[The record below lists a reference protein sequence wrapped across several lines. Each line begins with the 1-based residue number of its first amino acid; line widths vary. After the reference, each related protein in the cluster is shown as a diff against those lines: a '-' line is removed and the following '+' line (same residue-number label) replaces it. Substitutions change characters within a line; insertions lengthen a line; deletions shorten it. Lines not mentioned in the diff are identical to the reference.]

1 MAEYH
6 FLGQKITC
14 GNANSDLWYSRYM
27 GTTNYRGIGYV
38 DIAPTLFDGI
48 QCVIDNKGFFPP
60 ASATTEQKTCVFV
73 DENNIERFKIF
84 VDYTDSERFHLVYY
98 VYNENLDVYD
108 TMAHHYEDGYWARN
122 TNLTDPETRWREG
135 LFLAYFGNTTGVS
148 MNEDYSNEFGFVL
161 QHDQGYYDGEGW
173 GDFLY
178 TGTPDTCTVE
188 FNEHGNAQSYY
199 EPCWEFVSGYYSKES
214 SGGHQNAF
222 FGHHVTQVVQYLMTY
237 VEPYDPSEDPE
248 DTTYGEEDTPPEFY
262 DPLDNEGGYNSP
274 FDHVPLKSAVSS
286 GMIQCYLP
294 TDTELRSFN
303 NYLWSDNYATSLQKW
318 GLKPTDNIISFGV
331 TPFDLTSK
339 RSSITQEV
347 KMCGVGTGVQMSFM
361 TGLTTY
367 FDFPCG
373 EIFVQGWTGT
383 YLDYTHT
390 KYYMFIP
397 CVGIVELRACD
408 IVNKYVKLEYRGDA
422 ATGDL
427 IAYVI
432 TRRQGEEGKEQ
443 RLYEFTGNCLYQLP
457 LSSAD
462 FATYYQQKRHSITNV
477 ISAIGS
483 GLGGMIAGA
492 SMGGVA
498 GAVAGGLVGG
508 INSINSVWDSIESYT
523 SAAPD
528 VSRSGNIS
536 GAMPMLQKWQPYI
549 VYVRQKEYRGKGHFN
564 YFSAPV
570 MREMKLSD
578 CKGFTQVSKIRLDF
592 SATTEEKEIITALLK
607 DGIFINK

>member
-14 GNANSDLWYSRYM
+14 GECNSDLFYSRYM
-27 GTTNYRGIGYV
+27 GPTNYRGIGYV
-38 DIAPTLFDGI
+38 GTAPTLFDGI

-60 ASATTEQKTCVFV
+60 STATEEQKTCSFY
-73 DENNIERFKIF
+73 DENNIERFRIY
-84 VDYTDSERFHLVYY
+84 VSYYDNERFTLNYY
-98 VYNENLDVYD
+98 IYSEDIQELIAL
-108 TMAHHYEDGYWARN
+108 THHFADDYSARN
-122 TNLTDPETRWREG
+122 TNLSDPETRWRMG
-135 LFLAYFGNTTGVS
+135 IWLAYMYNSTGCS
-148 MNEDYSNEFGFVL
+148 MNESYANEFGFVM

-178 TGTPDTCTVE
+178 TGTPETCTVSW
-188 FNEHGNAQSYY
+188 NENGNAQSYY
-199 EPCWEFVSGYYSKES
+199 EPCWEFVNGYYSKES
-214 SGGHQNAF
+214 TGGGNCL
-222 FGHHVTQVVQYLMTY
+222 FGHEVTQVVQYLMTY
-237 VEPYDPSEDPE
+237 VDPYDPSEDPE
-248 DTTYGEEDTPPEFY
+248 DTTYSDEDTPPEFY

-331 TPFDLTSK
+331 TPFNLSSK

-432 TRRQGEEGKEQ
+432 THRQGEEGKEQ

-492 SMGGVA
+492 SMGGFA

-536 GAMPMLQKWQPYI
+536 GAMPMLQKWQPFI
-549 VYVRQKEYRGKGHFN
+549 AYVRQKEYRGKGHFN

-578 CKGFTQVSKIRLDF
+578 CKGFTQVSKVRLDF